1 MRIRVSL
8 RHFFGELK
16 RRHVMRVTGVYLLAA
31 WVIVQVAAT
40 VFPLLGFPESAAT
53 IVVIIA
59 ILGLPVVILLAWM
72 FDVTPQG
79 IQRTADLAAE
89 VPAVEPG
96 ALPTGVQEQIE
107 AHRRRFAAKAVGFVG
122 VGILVALVGF
132 AAIGRFGMMGT
143 RGAPGVESVAVLPF
157 ADLSAAKDQEY
168 FTDGVAEEL
177 INRLAQVE
185 GLRVAART
193 SSFAFKNRNLEVDQ
207 IGEQLRVDAVLEGS
221 VRRDGDNL
229 RVTARLVN
237 TRTQESI
244 WAQTYE
250 RKDSSIFAIQDEI
263 ATAIVDALKMELG
276 PGARL
281 ASTDARGTRDAH
293 AHELYLKGLKAW
305 NERTE
310 AQLQVALQFFEQAV
324 QADTAYALA
333 FAGLAKTYAVLP
345 TVTNYP
351 IVDALRKGN
360 EAAARASLLDPGLS
374 DAHAALGQLAQNL
387 EWDLTSALRSYRRAV
402 KMNPNDAVAH
412 QWYSEAL
419 MMTGDLETARA
430 EIEEAIRLNPL
441 SPSARSVQ
449 AYQVMLRGDFASA
462 DSAYQKLVREYPGFR
477 LGALNYAFAAR
488 LAQDY
493 AGVAEGLIAALPQFA
508 PDVSSLIAAASGQ
521 GEHAEAVRAINAIA
535 RTEPASI
542 VALLYACIGAND
554 QALNALEVT
563 FRNSQDANLPYVLVH
578 PLMRPLHAQA
588 RFQQIVRTVGVVLPA

>member
-1 MRIRVSL
+1 MSL
-8 RHFFGELK
+8 RRFFGELK
-16 RRHVMRVTGVYLLAA
+16 RRHVMRVTGVYLVAA
-31 WVIVQVAAT
+31 WAIVQVAAT

-53 IVVIIA
+53 VVVIIA
-59 ILGLPVVILLAWM
+59 FLGLPVAILLTWM

-79 IQRTADLAAE
+79 IQRTADLPAE
-89 VPAVEPG
+89 VGTAEQQ
-96 ALPTGVQEQIE
+96 ALPAGVQEQIE
-107 AHRRRFAAKAVGFVG
+107 AHRQRFAARAMGFVG

-132 AAIGRFGMMGT
+132 AAMGRFGMIGS
-143 RGAPGVESVAVLPF
+143 GSAQGVESIAVLPF
-157 ADLSAAKDQEY
+157 ADLSAARNQGY
-168 FTDGVAEEL
+168 FTDGVTEEL

-193 SSFAFKNRNLEVDQ
+193 SSFAFRERNLEVNQ

-221 VRRDGDNL
+221 VRRDGENL

-237 TRTQESI
+237 ARTQESI

-263 ATAIVDALKMELG
+263 ASAIVDALKMQVG
-276 PGARL
+276 PAAQL
-281 ASTDARGTRDAH
+281 AASDARGTRNAH

-305 NERTE
+305 HERTE

-324 QADTAYALA
+324 EADTTYALA
-333 FAGLAKTYAVLP
+333 YAGLAKTYAVLP

-351 IVDALRKGN
+351 VVDALRKGN

-402 KMNPNDAVAH
+402 KMNANDAVAH
-412 QWYSEAL
+412 QWYAEAL
-419 MMTGDLETARA
+419 MMTGDLQAART
-430 EIEEAIRLNPL
+430 EIEEAIRIDPL
-441 SPSARSVQ
+441 SAAARSVQ
-449 AYQVMLRGDFASA
+449 AYQLLLKGEFARA
-462 DSAYQKLVREYPGFR
+462 DSAYQKLVRDHPGFR

-493 AGVAEGLIAALPQFA
+493 RGVAEGLIAALPHYA
-508 PDVSSLIAAASGQ
+508 PDVSTLISAASGQ
-521 GEHAEAVRAINAIA
+521 GERAEAVRAIEAIA

-542 VALLYACIGAND
+542 TALLYACIGEHER
-554 QALNALEVT
+554 ALAALEQT
-563 FRNSQDANLPYVLVH
+563 FKNNQDANLPYILVH
-578 PLMRPLHAQA
+578 PLLRPLHAQA
-588 RFQQIVRTVGVVLPA
+588 RFQQIVRTVGVTLPA